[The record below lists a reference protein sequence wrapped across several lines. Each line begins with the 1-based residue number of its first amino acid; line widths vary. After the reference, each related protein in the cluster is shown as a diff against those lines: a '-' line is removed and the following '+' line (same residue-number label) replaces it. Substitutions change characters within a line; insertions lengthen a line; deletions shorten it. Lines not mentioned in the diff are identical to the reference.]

1 MIAIVQSAFIF
12 QIQRIIAMINND
24 YANNQNISMMTCK
37 LYKSILILQK
47 YIENDS
53 FLTIFPYLST
63 SYTIISLDH
72 NQDISVIGDS
82 FMIQNVT

>member
-12 QIQRIIAMINND
+12 QIQRI
-24 YANNQNISMMTCK
+24 MMTCR

-53 FLTIFPYLST
+53 FLTIFAYLST

>member
-1 MIAIVQSAFIF
+1 MTKSDVWLL
-12 QIQRIIAMINND
+12 RNIIAMINND

-53 FLTIFPYLST
+53 FLTIFPYLSMPN
-63 SYTIISLDH
+63 SIILLDH